1 MHRNANVCTAVCR
14 KTFMQNEFPGV
25 RHVVMDEA
33 HNYEDPN
40 PEESWYAKAK
50 EVVRQHDPKNPG
62 RLLIFMDERQLDH
75 RFRTGMPAKHM
86 QQPEFPLKA
95 VIRNSRKIFKYTLKC
110 LGQQESSIKEILF
123 LGHDFEG
130 ENVATRYYT
139 SSKQSQSDVLTKT
152 VKDLLDE
159 GYRPRDLAVLFSKV
173 DLIPNNLSFGSCLIG
188 TAKENSLDRLVV
200 STVNKY
206 SGLDRPVVVLVD
218 LECTLP
224 YGRILHAFQYSAQTR
239 AMVKLVIIRCEIC
252 KRRIKH
258 HQVINK

>member
-1 MHRNANVCTAVCR
+1 
-14 KTFMQNEFPGV
+14 MQIEFPEV

-33 HNYEDPN
+33 HNYQDPN
-40 PEESWYAKAK
+40 SEESWYAKAK
-50 EVVRQHDPKNPG
+50 EIVRQHDPKNPG

-86 QQPEFPLKA
+86 QQPEFSLTA
-95 VIRNSRKIFKYTLKC
+95 VIRNSRKIFNYTLKC
-110 LGQQESSIKEILF
+110 LGQHGSSVKENLF

-130 ENVATRYYT
+130 ENVAIRYYT
-139 SSKQSQSDVLTKT
+139 SRKQSQSNVLTKT

-159 GYRPRDLAVLFSKV
+159 GYRPRDLAILFSKGDV
-173 DLIPNNLSFGSCLIG
+173 IPNDLSFGSSCLIG
-188 TAKENSLDRLVV
+188 SAKENSSDRLIV

-218 LECTLP
+218 LECSLP
-224 YGRILHAFQYSAQTR
+224 YGRILHSFQYSGQTR

-252 KRRIKH
+252 KRVIKNH
-258 HQVINK
+258 KVISR